1 MTTDPAP
8 YALLRHH
15 KRGADGASAGFW
27 TVALR
32 RQGQAYARHF
42 HDLVYGG
49 PDAARQMA
57 MAWRDA
63 LLRLVPPDTE
73 LKRSTRPRSTN
84 TSGVPGVVPK
94 KVRGQTVGWIAILQT
109 PERRYSKT
117 FSLKT
122 HGEQA
127 KALAIAAREDF
138 LSRQTDR
145 FVTLNPEASESAEQ
159 QFGDLLAQERPA
171 ISKAPELTGE
181 EVQQRVQE
189 LNRWFD
195 TLRPAQA
202 HVSLNLYR
210 NRERGHDLMT
220 ATVADGGGRM
230 LKRGLSLA
238 KSTYAQRLPDAWSFI
253 EQAITQQ
260 QGPAHWQQF
269 ERRHRQAFF
278 ASQAS
283 DGFHA
288 RDYRAPAD
296 HAQRRQVP
304 IALQPLLGDFE
315 VPGLD
320 DLRPATSPQGAPR
333 PTDTPLA
340 SSNPALDAAIMAPA
354 PRPRAP
360 RARPQQQHRAEEQTM
375 SRTFKAHSPLGDQLR
390 FRSLTGREQIS
401 RLFEFRV
408 SLLSE
413 NDSISPKTLLG
424 QDLSVEVDLTTEK
437 NGGGKRFLSGQVV
450 QFAFTGRDGDYFA
463 YEAIL
468 RPWLWLATRRSD
480 YKIFQ
485 FKDVPTIVQEVLAP
499 YGFTVINKLTGSY
512 RAWDYCV
519 QYGETDFNFISRLL
533 EHEGAYY
540 YFEHAQGSHK
550 LVLGD
555 GIGSHSPLPVG
566 PSTHPYYPG
575 TRAAHVHDE
584 DFIDGWRALEDIAS
598 GHFAADDYDFKKP
611 KALLDTKQQQPAGHP
626 QDSREIYDW
635 PGGYTEVGDGE
646 NYARVRIEQLKAER
660 EVMHG
665 AGNARNLAPGYLFNL
680 SKYPR
685 GDQNQQYL
693 IEAADYR
700 FEENVYRSDG
710 GGGSGAAKRGGMD
723 SPTVY
728 RLAVEVVP
736 AKTAYRS
743 QRVTPKPHTTG
754 PQTAVV
760 VGPPGEEI
768 YTDEYGRV
776 KVQFHWDRY
785 GQMNEN
791 SSCWIRVSSPW
802 AGSNY
807 GGIHIPRIGQ
817 EVVVDFLNGDPDY
830 PLITGR
836 VYNAMQM
843 PPWDLPGNKTQ
854 SGFLTR
860 STKGGT
866 PGHGLHNSPGTANA
880 IRFEDKA
887 GAEQLWLHAQKDQL
901 TEVEND
907 EDKWVGQDR
916 RKTIDRDEFNTI
928 HRDRTEIVDRNEKIN
943 VHGWR
948 TEEVDLDETITIHQ
962 NRKERVDLNETISI
976 GKNRKEDVGLNETI
990 SIGVNRSETVG
1001 NNEKVK
1007 IGVNQ
1012 NLKVGSNKQ
1021 ETIGLT
1027 SLKNVGIAQMT
1038 NIGAAYNLNVGAVWM
1053 SNVGFMHMHNV
1064 GSSYKITVGKVYT
1077 NEVGAATHK
1086 LDSEGNQVLTAAGG
1100 AGLINMDKDG
1110 VITIKAKKIKI
1121 EADEIV
1127 DVDGKVIDLN

>member
-1 MTTDPAP
+1 MD
-8 YALLRHH
+8 
-15 KRGADGASAGFW
+15 
-27 TVALR
+27 
-32 RQGQAYARHF
+32 
-42 HDLVYGG
+42 
-49 PDAARQMA
+49 
-57 MAWRDA
+57 
-63 LLRLVPPDTE
+63 
-73 LKRSTRPRSTN
+73 
-84 TSGVPGVVPK
+84 
-94 KVRGQTVGWIAILQT
+94 
-109 PERRYSKT
+109 
-117 FSLKT
+117 
-122 HGEQA
+122 
-127 KALAIAAREDF
+127 
-138 LSRQTDR
+138 
-145 FVTLNPEASESAEQ
+145 
-159 QFGDLLAQERPA
+159 
-171 ISKAPELTGE
+171 
-181 EVQQRVQE
+181 
-189 LNRWFD
+189 
-195 TLRPAQA
+195 
-202 HVSLNLYR
+202 
-210 NRERGHDLMT
+210 
-220 ATVADGGGRM
+220 
-230 LKRGLSLA
+230 
-238 KSTYAQRLPDAWSFI
+238 
-253 EQAITQQ
+253 
-260 QGPAHWQQF
+260 
-269 ERRHRQAFF
+269 
-278 ASQAS
+278 
-283 DGFHA
+283 
-288 RDYRAPAD
+288 
-296 HAQRRQVP
+296 
-304 IALQPLLGDFE
+304 
-315 VPGLD
+315 
-320 DLRPATSPQGAPR
+320 
-333 PTDTPLA
+333 
-340 SSNPALDAAIMAPA
+340 
-354 PRPRAP
+354 
-360 RARPQQQHRAEEQTM
+360 
-375 SRTFKAHSPLGDQLR
+375 RTFKAHSPLGEQLR
-390 FRSLTGREQIS
+390 FRSLVGREQIS
-401 RLFEFRV
+401 RLFEFRA

-413 NDSISPKTLLG
+413 SDSISPKSLLG
-424 QDLSVEVDLTTEK
+424 KDLSVEVDLTTEK

-550 LVLGD
+550 LVLAD

-575 TRAAHVHDE
+575 SRAAHVHDE

-665 AGNARNLAPGYLFNL
+665 HGNARNLAPGYLFNL

-685 GDQNQQYL
+685 SDQNQQYL

-723 SPTVY
+723 SPTTY

-736 AKTAYRS
+736 SKVAYRS
-743 QRVTPKPHTTG
+743 QRITPKPHTTG

-843 PPWDLPGNKTQ
+843 PPWDLPANKTQ

-860 STKGGT
+860 STKGGRAR
-866 PGHGLHNSPGTANA
+866 PWVAQLPRHGQRDSLRGQGGPGTVVAA
-880 IRFEDKA
+880 C
-887 GAEQLWLHAQKDQL
+887 
-901 TEVEND
+901 TE
-907 EDKWVGQDR
+907 GPA
-916 RKTIDRDEFNTI
+916 
-928 HRDRTEIVDRNEKIN
+928 HRGR
-943 VHGWR
+943 
-948 TEEVDLDETITIHQ
+948 
-962 NRKERVDLNETISI
+962 ER
-976 GKNRKEDVGLNETI
+976 
-990 SIGVNRSETVG
+990 
-1001 NNEKVK
+1001 
-1007 IGVNQ
+1007 
-1012 NLKVGSNKQ
+1012 
-1021 ETIGLT
+1021 
-1027 SLKNVGIAQMT
+1027 
-1038 NIGAAYNLNVGAVWM
+1038 
-1053 SNVGFMHMHNV
+1053 
-1064 GSSYKITVGKVYT
+1064 
-1077 NEVGAATHK
+1077 
-1086 LDSEGNQVLTAAGG
+1086 
-1100 AGLINMDKDG
+1100 
-1110 VITIKAKKIKI
+1110 
-1121 EADEIV
+1121 
-1127 DVDGKVIDLN
+1127 

>member
-1 MTTDPAP
+1 M
-8 YALLRHH
+8 L
-15 KRGADGASAGFW
+15 AD
-27 TVALR
+27 
-32 RQGQAYARHF
+32 
-42 HDLVYGG
+42 D
-49 PDAARQMA
+49 
-57 MAWRDA
+57 
-63 LLRLVPPDTE
+63 
-73 LKRSTRPRSTN
+73 
-84 TSGVPGVVPK
+84 
-94 KVRGQTVGWIAILQT
+94 
-109 PERRYSKT
+109 
-117 FSLKT
+117 
-122 HGEQA
+122 
-127 KALAIAAREDF
+127 
-138 LSRQTDR
+138 
-145 FVTLNPEASESAEQ
+145 
-159 QFGDLLAQERPA
+159 
-171 ISKAPELTGE
+171 
-181 EVQQRVQE
+181 
-189 LNRWFD
+189 
-195 TLRPAQA
+195 
-202 HVSLNLYR
+202 
-210 NRERGHDLMT
+210 
-220 ATVADGGGRM
+220 
-230 LKRGLSLA
+230 
-238 KSTYAQRLPDAWSFI
+238 
-253 EQAITQQ
+253 
-260 QGPAHWQQF
+260 
-269 ERRHRQAFF
+269 
-278 ASQAS
+278 
-283 DGFHA
+283 
-288 RDYRAPAD
+288 
-296 HAQRRQVP
+296 
-304 IALQPLLGDFE
+304 
-315 VPGLD
+315 
-320 DLRPATSPQGAPR
+320 
-333 PTDTPLA
+333 
-340 SSNPALDAAIMAPA
+340 
-354 PRPRAP
+354 
-360 RARPQQQHRAEEQTM
+360 
-375 SRTFKAHSPLGDQLR
+375 
-390 FRSLTGREQIS
+390 
-401 RLFEFRV
+401 
-408 SLLSE
+408 
-413 NDSISPKTLLG
+413 
-424 QDLSVEVDLTTEK
+424 
-437 NGGGKRFLSGQVV
+437 
-450 QFAFTGRDGDYFA
+450 
-463 YEAIL
+463 
-468 RPWLWLATRRSD
+468 
-480 YKIFQ
+480 
-485 FKDVPTIVQEVLAP
+485 
-499 YGFTVINKLTGSY
+499 
-512 RAWDYCV
+512 
-519 QYGETDFNFISRLL
+519 
-533 EHEGAYY
+533 
-540 YFEHAQGSHK
+540 
-550 LVLGD
+550 
-555 GIGSHSPLPVG
+555 IGSHSPLPVG
-566 PSTHPYYPG
+566 PSTHPYYSG
-575 TRAAHVHDE
+575 DRAAHVHDE

-665 AGNARNLAPGYLFNL
+665 HGNARNLAPGYLFNL

-685 GDQNQQYL
+685 SDQNQQYL

-723 SPTVY
+723 SPTTY

-736 AKTAYRS
+736 SKVAYRS
-743 QRVTPKPHTTG
+743 QRITPKPHTTG

-768 YTDEYGRV
+768 YTDQYGRV

-802 AGSNY
+802 AGANY

-817 EVVVDFLNGDPDY
+817 EVIVDFLNGDPDY
-830 PLITGR
+830 PIITGR

-843 PPWDLPGNKTQ
+843 PPWDLPANKTQ

-887 GAEQLWLHAQKDQL
+887 GQEQLWLHAQKDQL

-962 NRKERVDLNETISI
+962 NRKERVDHNETISI

-1064 GSSYKITVGKVYT
+1064 GVKYSTTVGTTYS
-1077 NEVGAATHK
+1077 
-1086 LDSEGNQVLTAAGG
+1086 LDSGETVSVNAGKTMVHQ
-1100 AGLINMDKDG
+1100 AGDEISLVCGGSSITLKKDG
-1110 VITIKAKKIKI
+1110 TIMIRGDKVKII
-1121 EADEIV
+1121 GSTMV
-1127 DVDGKVIDLN
+1127 DVDGEIIDMN